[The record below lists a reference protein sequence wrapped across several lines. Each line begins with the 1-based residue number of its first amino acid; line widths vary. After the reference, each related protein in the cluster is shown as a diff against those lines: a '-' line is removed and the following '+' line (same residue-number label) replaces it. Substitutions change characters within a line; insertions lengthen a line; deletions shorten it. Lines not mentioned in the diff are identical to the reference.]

1 MPPQNN
7 KIRVMQITHD
17 LAIGG
22 LQQVVVNICK
32 TINGEKF
39 DVSVLCLRTLGEF
52 ASELE
57 EMGINVFQIPQS
69 RKGADYLAFLEIA
82 KLLKQ
87 EKIDV
92 VHTHNTQPFTDGTL
106 AALLSG
112 VKTIV
117 HTDHARSFPDKKRYM
132 LAEWVMSN
140 FAFKVVGVSGH
151 TSNNLIKY
159 EHISPRRIVTIPNG
173 IDGAKFNIDIDKK
186 TKRRELQINENGPVI
201 GLGVRLSEQKGIK
214 YLLQAMPEIIN
225 SFQDISLVIA
235 GKGELESSL
244 KRQAAALGIEKNVFF
259 IGPRLDMPEL
269 LKLFDL
275 YVLPSLWEGL
285 PMVLLEAMAAGCPIV
300 ATDVGGNNKAI
311 KNNFNGSLVS
321 AGDPELLAT
330 EIVQVLSKNELKQK
344 YILNSFEIFNKNFSA
359 EIMTR
364 KYEKLYLRQ

>member
-1 MPPQNN
+1 M
-7 KIRVMQITHD
+7 
-17 LAIGG
+17 
-22 LQQVVVNICK
+22 NICK

-52 ASELE
+52 ASELG

-173 IDGAKFNIDIDKK
+173 IDGSKFKIDIDKK

-259 IGPRLDMPEL
+259 IGPRLDMPEI

-275 YVLPSLWEGL
+275 YVLPSLWEGM

-300 ATDVGGNNKAI
+300 TTNVGGNPSVI
-311 KNNFNGSLVS
+311 THGVNGSLIEAENS
-321 AGDPELLAT
+321 ELLAF
-330 EIVQVLSKNELKQK
+330 EIIKVLSDTELRNQ
-344 YILNSFEIFNKNFSA
+344 YIFEGSRTFSREFSA
-359 EIMTR
+359 DIMTR
-364 KYEKLYLRQ
+364 KYEALYLRTDL